1 MQETNLKQPIIM
13 RNTSFSK
20 MAVLPAGLLTLA
32 LTMPSCSSNE
42 YKKHEGDKAK
52 QVASIIRNNGCMEC
66 HSGYRKCSF
75 LWKVAGYRS
84 GCAG

>member
-42 YKKHEGDKAK
+42 YKKHEGA
-52 QVASIIRNNGCMEC
+52 
-66 HSGYRKCSF
+66 
-75 LWKVAGYRS
+75 
-84 GCAG
+84 

>member
-52 QVASIIRNNGCMEC
+52 QVASIIRN
-66 HSGYRKCSF
+66 CSF